1 MGKSFRIISF
11 SILVAS
17 ILIIP
22 KKVSPVLHFTKTLSS
37 SMEVFSSLGLCLMVL
52 ALNVPEWVLNYL
64 NDSFYTQ
71 NDAIEK
77 LFAFAD
83 GQLILIHF

>member
-1 MGKSFRIISF
+1 
-11 SILVAS
+11 
-17 ILIIP
+17 
-22 KKVSPVLHFTKTLSS
+22 
-37 SMEVFSSLGLCLMVL
+37 MEVFSSLGLCLMVL

-71 NDAIEK
+71 NDAVEK